1 MGKYSIRDQ
10 KMNTLPGNQTDL
22 AAIWIKGCTEWI
34 YKLVLTDWKLYYVN
48 IMFEPLRGPPSAI
61 IPKMRRGIYKFYG
74 RFCTEFVHD
83 GRAKSEKKRMPR
95 FWLFPDLPVRKNEK
109 NSLREVTI
117 NGGLHYNGP
126 MLLPPISRFQE
137 CPIKHLEEN
146 QAKYARHGIKRIH
159 IEPGGDISGLADYAA
174 KTIKNRRAA
183 DHVVKTIKYRRAN
196 EDDIIVLPRTVGELP
211 EKKKPIFD
219 PKDRLL
225 KDIQSSMNVSD
236 EMAQQI
242 RDDAIKEAWF

>member
-1 MGKYSIRDQ
+1 
-10 KMNTLPGNQTDL
+10 MNTLPGNQTDL
-22 AAIWIKGCTEWI
+22 AAIWIKGCAEWM
-34 YKLVLTDWKLYYVN
+34 YKLVLTGWKLYYVN
-48 IMFEPLRGPPSAI
+48 FMFEPLRGPPSAI

-74 RFCTEFVHD
+74 RFCTEFIHD
-83 GRAKSEKKRMPR
+83 GRAESEKKRMPR
-95 FWLFPDLPVRKNEK
+95 FWLFPDLPAPKNEK

-126 MLLPPISRFQE
+126 MLLPPVSRFQE
-137 CPIKHLEEN
+137 CPIKHLEGN
-146 QAKYARHGIKRIH
+146 RAKYARHGIARIH
-159 IEPGGDISGLADYAA
+159 LVPGGDISGLADYAA
-174 KTIKNRRAA
+174 KSIKNRRAA
-183 DHVVKTIKYRRAN
+183 DYAAKTIKNRRAN

-211 EKKKPIFD
+211 EKNKPIFD
-219 PKDRLL
+219 PKGRLL